1 MVKQHSISGYCSIW
15 SINLSAYKHLHLP
28 PLRWTDIC
36 PSSCDPVHPHFPI
49 DVHCAIASQDLL
61 FHAINHSRA
70 KLDIR
75 LPVYVSGRPGAKAN
89 PSCSNQT
96 IFPASHKPRLVENK
110 CSPHLTDKIRKTTP
124 ASQGMTALN
133 GHEEGPAKETSSLT
147 NSW

>member
-1 MVKQHSISGYCSIW
+1 MVKQLSISGYCSIW

-70 KLDIR
+70 KLDLR
-75 LPVYVSGRPGAKAN
+75 LPVYVSGCPSAKAN

-110 CSPHLTDKIRKTTP
+110 MLPSSHRQDKENDTGFPRNDSAQWARRGTG
-124 ASQGMTALN
+124 QGD
-133 GHEEGPAKETSSLT
+133 
-147 NSW
+147 